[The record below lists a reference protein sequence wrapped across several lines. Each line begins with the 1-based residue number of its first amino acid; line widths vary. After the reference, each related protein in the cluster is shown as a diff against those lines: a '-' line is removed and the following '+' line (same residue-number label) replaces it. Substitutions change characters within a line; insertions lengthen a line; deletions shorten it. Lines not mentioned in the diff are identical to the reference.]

1 MKSRALVGL
10 FLSAIALSILS
21 NTAHAQL
28 YVSQQA
34 GRVGEYDAITGAAIN
49 ANFITGLN
57 NPFSL
62 ALSGND
68 LFVAEFSA
76 ERVGKYDATTGAAI
90 NANFITGLT
99 PAGVAL
105 SGNNLF
111 VTNYGPFGSVGKY
124 DATTG
129 AAINASFITG
139 TNYPIRLEL
148 SGNNLFVAN
157 QSVGTV

>member
-49 ANFITGLN
+49 ANFITG
-57 NPFSL
+57 
-62 ALSGND
+62 
-68 LFVAEFSA
+68 
-76 ERVGKYDATTGAAI
+76 
-90 NANFITGLT
+90 
-99 PAGVAL
+99 
-105 SGNNLF
+105 
-111 VTNYGPFGSVGKY
+111 
-124 DATTG
+124 
-129 AAINASFITG
+129 

-157 QSVGTV
+157 QSVGTVSKYDATTGAGGPFFGGVSNPLGLALFGNNLFVSDGGASRVAE